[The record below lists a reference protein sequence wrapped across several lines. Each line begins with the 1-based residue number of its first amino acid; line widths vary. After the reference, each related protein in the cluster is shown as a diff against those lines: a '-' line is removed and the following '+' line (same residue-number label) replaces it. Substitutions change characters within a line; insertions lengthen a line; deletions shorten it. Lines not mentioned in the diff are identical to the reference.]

1 MPLSCPRPT
10 QLAMAAGLG
19 LSACASGAAFAALR
33 AEGVAAP
40 HKAARGVVQAS
51 SGPDGPTSSAAP
63 HVAGLAMLGV
73 GAGAALLRKN
83 TLARGP
89 AVAQAKR
96 AEKRVVAVEAFEKEL
111 GVQEPVGFWDP
122 LGLAK
127 DGNAATFARRR
138 ATEIKHGRV
147 SMYACIGYIVPEYFR
162 WPGELSPSEGIKF
175 TDVPNGL
182 GAFSKVPALGW
193 FQILAFCGALEITG
207 WTFSKGQNIGFGK
220 DASVN
225 GEPGN
230 YGLGPLGFFNLIKKD
245 PAQRARKLNAEL
257 ANGRLAMIAIIGLF
271 FQNGVTGTTGPEM
284 YGFGENSGVIL
295 LKVLF
300 PSLAAF
306 GIMGETFRRGPDEKF
321 VKLFKYTPGKP

>member
-1 MPLSCPRPT
+1 M
-10 QLAMAAGLG
+10 G
-19 LSACASGAAFAALR
+19 
-33 AEGVAAP
+33 
-40 HKAARGVVQAS
+40 
-51 SGPDGPTSSAAP
+51 
-63 HVAGLAMLGV
+63 
-73 GAGAALLRKN
+73 
-83 TLARGP
+83 
-89 AVAQAKR
+89 
-96 AEKRVVAVEAFEKEL
+96 
-111 GVQEPVGFWDP
+111 GFWDP

-127 DGNAATFARRR
+127 DGDAATFARRR

-230 YGLGPLGFFNLIKKD
+230 YGLGPLGAFNLIKKD
-245 PAQRARKLNAEL
+245 PAARQEAQCRARQWSTCDDLHHRAPLPERRHGHHRPRDVRLRRKLGGDL
-257 ANGRLAMIAIIGLF
+257 AQGPLPIPGGVRHHGGDLPPRARREVRQAFQVHARQALDAPRGRGLE
-271 FQNGVTGTTGPEM
+271 GP
-284 YGFGENSGVIL
+284 
-295 LKVLF
+295 
-300 PSLAAF
+300 
-306 GIMGETFRRGPDEKF
+306 
-321 VKLFKYTPGKP
+321 